1 MANKITMK
9 QMHGR
14 KITTVQTANSFYCS
28 NIKSKSQPK
37 NIIPKTDLFE
47 SLGIRSI

>member
-9 QMHGR
+9 NVQGR
-14 KITTVQTANSFYCS
+14 KIRTVKTANSFYYS
-28 NIKSKSQPK
+28 NIKSDLKPK
-37 NIIPKTDLFE
+37 NIIPKVDLFE